1 MNEATKPARMLA
13 WVITIAAALGVGVL
27 VGRYGASPQSTPA
40 DVQTSSDDMAPQTA
54 SNDPA
59 SPPGMARDANA
70 RSAPSAAAPTSTQAA
85 EFPATAPIAGTAPAA
100 GGPRPLLPDDM
111 ARFEGTENRIRS
123 DRGVWADM
131 LELSESEEQ
140 DDGAWRLEQQL
151 ALAIRRH
158 GDSYSELRLSPP
170 RCTRSVCVLRGI
182 GSGDTQNPRSNWQ
195 RLNSAII
202 SEPWFRQSFDDM
214 SGMVS
219 MDGGD
224 TVYLAMFLRC
234 APGTCRFG
242 QR

>member
-1 MNEATKPARMLA
+1 MNVATKPARMLVWGIA
-13 WVITIAAALGVGVL
+13 VAAALGIGFL
-27 VGRYGASPQSTPA
+27 AGRYRAPVQSTA
-40 DVQTSSDDMAPQTA
+40 AGVQTASDDMAPQTA

-59 SPPGMARDANA
+59 PGMARHANA
-70 RSAPSAAAPTSTQAA
+70 RSAPSAAASAATQAVQV
-85 EFPATAPIAGTAPAA
+85 PATAPMAGDAPAA
-100 GGPRPLLPDDM
+100 GGPRPLLAEDM

-195 RLNSAII
+195 RLNGAIM

-214 SGMVS
+214 SSMVS
-219 MDGGD
+219 GDGGD
-224 TVYLAMFLRC
+224 TVYLTMFLRC